1 MYGITDETNF
11 TLHDLNAC
19 NIYVIKVGVV
29 KPLGIGPIEDIIYA
43 STEFD
48 KLAPPKDLTVS
59 LDTNK
64 LMKIEWESS
73 CSSIDTDIG
82 YKVCVILAFHLNFL
96 SEFPCLIS

>member
-1 MYGITDETNF
+1 M
-11 TLHDLNAC
+11 
-19 NIYVIKVGVV
+19 GV
-29 KPLGIGPIEDIIYA
+29 GPIEDIIYA

-82 YKVCVILAFHLNFL
+82 YKVCVILAFQLNL
-96 SEFPCLIS
+96 LNEFPYLISKLRKIWKWSKNGILFFSLNS